1 MTDPS
6 QDYRTPA
13 RLLHWIVALF
23 VLLTIPAGFIMIQ
36 DGLARPV
43 QNTLF
48 VFHKNIGVILFL
60 LVLLRLA
67 YRWLRPPPPVPETLH
82 PLQAMAARV
91 SHVLLYTLLLVMP
104 LAGYIRVRAGR
115 FPIEGLDALGIGTLV
130 PRSEALANAA
140 KALHFYGAYAIAAL
154 IAIHIGAA
162 LLHGLILR
170 DGVFA
175 RMWPPLARRR

>member
-1 MTDPS
+1 
-6 QDYRTPA
+6 
-13 RLLHWIVALF
+13 
-23 VLLTIPAGFIMIQ
+23 
-36 DGLARPV
+36 
-43 QNTLF
+43 
-48 VFHKNIGVILFL
+48 
-60 LVLLRLA
+60 
-67 YRWLRPPPPVPETLH
+67 
-82 PLQAMAARV
+82 
-91 SHVLLYTLLLVMP
+91 MP